1 MDDNKIYLN
10 YGDAKIEQDAFLK
23 AAADSVE
30 SYLQMQ
36 PWSNSRKNLFRE
48 AYSDLMSRGIL
59 GASNSTGTWKVQYG
73 NDPIDIASKSKKQK
87 EMYGEAA
94 YFIQQ
99 QMQGLAS
106 QDIAKKREEEEK
118 KSTVPVFSNSE
129 FISQLESQIGFNKFG
144 GQPEWYQTQWTDLD
158 NNNRGIYET
167 VERQRI
173 LADQL
178 QEFADS
184 ALKNP
189 EKFNFEG
196 SPFKDMSDFQA
207 RISKAIRGLRGNTS
221 LDRETINALNEL
233 GINPQKYFY
242 TGANRMVTFDG
253 KQMTLQE
260 YNDLM
265 DQQQSKQNIPEQ
277 QIIYDSNEPLQEES
291 EESRESRDARIAA
304 GMNRTLDEMN
314 WGDIKFDFNFGKGD
328 LLPNFVSI
336 KDDKYLANEL
346 NGAIYDIL
354 SIADPEAF
362 SGSALAL
369 KAANLREKNR
379 PSGLSWE
386 KALDYGSA
394 VLGGVQGLGDAALAT
409 KMMTRLGKILVNSTR
424 AVGILSAIVGTAESG
439 KAAIEVINKL
449 AHGEMPTL
457 AEAQTFIVG
466 LAGGIKGWRARNKA
480 IAKEKYV
487 KSKQQPTREQKYIE
501 LETNSGEKI
510 KVELDTPEANALG
523 EAYRNAETN
532 AKGRQHI
539 LNNDKVKKALDSKGL
554 KAEDVKISGEAGRA
568 GDALRRVYKKPASP
582 VKSEH
587 VADNGA
593 KYAEV
598 KNPVSRFSPV
608 ERWLLDKRIQ
618 NGNVDGFSFRKFGR
632 RLWGSSEP
640 EIVRGSSSG
649 TSSGSGSG
657 TTGSSSSAGTPAS
670 GSSSTG
676 SGTPSTTRGS
686 SSGSASGTSGRSA
699 SISKPKSKRLSKT
712 ESQEL
717 KSTLSG
723 ENFSSNNFQNED
735 HVVGSVKGLGDLY
748 GWKNSD
754 GTHTLEFDLGK
765 TKFEIKASQSDMKGK
780 TLAGL
785 RKDIMKKIDSDVP
798 KAQRSR
804 IKYELITLL
813 KQNGYLKQGGTID
826 KQKIQRYK
834 EFIKK

>member
-1 MDDNKIYLN
+1 MINREIRHAESCFPLFVMAEPIYLN
-10 YGDAKIEQDAFLK
+10 YGQNQIDQQAFLE
-23 AAADSVE
+23 AAANNVQN
-30 SYLQMQ
+30 YVAQQ
-36 PWSNSRKNLFRE
+36 PWSNKRKRLFME
-48 AYSDLMSRGIL
+48 AYSDIMSKGVT
-59 GASNSTGTWKVQYG
+59 GASNTNGTWTVQYNNG
-73 NDPIDIASKSKKQK
+73 QIDLESKSKKER

-99 QMQGLAS
+99 QMNGLTPKEE
-106 QDIAKKREEEEK
+106 DKKQSEI
-118 KSTVPVFSNSE
+118 PVFSNNE
-129 FISQLESQIGFNKFG
+129 FMSQLESQIQSTKFG
-144 GQPEWYQTQWTDLD
+144 GRPNWQESWTNLD
-158 NNNRGIYET
+158 TRTNGIYS
-167 VERQRI
+167 VAERQKI
-173 LADQL
+173 LALQL
-178 QEFADS
+178 KNLADE

-189 EKFNFEG
+189 EKYNFEG
-196 SPFKDMSDFQA
+196 SPYKDMDDFQR
-207 RISKAIRGLRGNTS
+207 RIANVITNLNNNQGNSS
-221 LDRETINALNEL
+221 LNKETIDALNEL
-233 GINPQKYFY
+233 GIDPEKYFY
-242 TGANRMVTFDG
+242 TGANRMITLTNG

-265 DQQQSKQNIPEQ
+265 AKQQQQSEQNVPRQ
-277 QIIYDSNEPLQEES
+277 QTIYNSDKFPQ
-291 EESRESRDARIAA
+291 EESRESRDARITA
-304 GMNRTLDEMN
+304 GMNRGLDEVN
-314 WGDIKFDFNFGKGD
+314 WGDVKFDFNFGKGD
-328 LLPNFVSI
+328 LLPNFISI
-336 KDDKYLANEL
+336 KNDEYLANEL

-409 KMMTRLGKILVNSTR
+409 KVMTRLGKILVNSTR

-439 KAAIEVINKL
+439 KAAIGVINKL
-449 AHGEMPTL
+449 AHGETPTL
-457 AEAQTFIVG
+457 AEAQTLIVG
-466 LAGGIKGWRARNKA
+466 LAGGLKGWRARNKA

-532 AKGRQHI
+532 AKGRQQI
-539 LNNDKVKKALDSKGL
+539 LNNDKVKQVLDAKGL

-582 VKSEH
+582 VKTEH

-598 KNPVSRFSPV
+598 KNPISRLSPV

-618 NGNVDGFSFRKFGR
+618 NGNVEGFSFRKFGR

-640 EIVRGSSSG
+640 EVIRESSSG
-649 TSSGSGSG
+649 GTSSRGGSGASVA
-657 TTGSSSSAGTPAS
+657 GSSSSIP
-670 GSSSTG
+670 
-676 SGTPSTTRGS
+676 
-686 SSGSASGTSGRSA
+686 
-699 SISKPKSKRLSKT
+699 KPKSKRLSKT

-717 KSTLSG
+717 KSTLDG
-723 ENFSSNNFQNED
+723 KNFSSNNFQNED
-735 HVVGSVKGLGDLY
+735 HVVGSVKGFGDLY

-780 TLAGL
+780 TLAKL
-785 RKDIMKKIDSDVP
+785 RKDIMKKIDSDIP
-798 KAQRSR
+798 KVQRSR
-804 IKYELITLL
+804 IKYELIALL
-813 KQNGYLKQGGTID
+813 KQNGYLKRGGTID
-826 KQKIQRYK
+826 KQRIQQYK